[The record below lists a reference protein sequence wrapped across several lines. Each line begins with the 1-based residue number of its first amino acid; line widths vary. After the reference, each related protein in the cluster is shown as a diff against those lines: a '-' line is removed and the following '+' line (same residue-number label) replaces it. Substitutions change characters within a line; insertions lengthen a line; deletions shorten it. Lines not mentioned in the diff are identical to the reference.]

1 VKMDSSEAH
10 DHRLLK
16 RAFLVELE
24 QQQTGPK
31 VYCRAKHRH
40 YVPAVPTL
48 QRMQDFSEVRELS
61 QHADKLIA
69 SKGLTRPTRAQQW
82 LLPAVAA
89 GFDTYVGKHQ
99 ATARMTARITMPGG
113 SPPMPAHLLLFCNY
127 KHIMLITLK

>member
-1 VKMDSSEAH
+1 MDSSEAH

-48 QRMQDFSEVRELS
+48 QRIMDFSEVRELN

-69 SKGLTRPTRAQQW
+69 SKGLTRPTKAQQW
-82 LLPAVAA
+82 LLPAVAS
-89 GFDTYVGKHQ
+89 GYDTYVGEHRPD
-99 ATARMTARITMPGG
+99 ARMTDRITR
-113 SPPMPAHLLLFCNY
+113 SPTRALANAFAASAPCMQQVILTA
-127 KHIMLITLK
+127 